1 MNVFPLC
8 IFNYRLIESLDY
20 ACLLDIVVH
29 VVKSFI
35 LCILIILKRYRKRK
49 KSKGGLEGS
58 IPRPVGGWVCYS
70 LVSELLV
77 ETPGRYG
84 PGLLVRVSWS
94 RSNSD
99 REVENLRRNGIAE
112 STQEIERQRPVV
124 RGSKDRDHPLRIRE
138 RSPL

>member
-1 MNVFPLC
+1 M
-8 IFNYRLIESLDY
+8 SLNLLSY
-20 ACLLDIVVH
+20 ASLLNKEGTG
-29 VVKSFI
+29 KST
-35 LCILIILKRYRKRK
+35 

-58 IPRPVGGWVCYS
+58 TPRPVGGWGCYR

-77 ETPGRYG
+77 ETSGWYG
-84 PGLLVRVSWS
+84 SGLLVRVSWS

-99 REVENLRRNGIAE
+99 REVENLRRNGVAE
-112 STQEIERQRPVV
+112 SMQELDHQRPVV